1 MAQAVYT
8 AMGRSNMALEGRA
21 DSLIPMTSAAADRAP
36 APFGRVLTAMATAF
50 HDDGSVDLDGT
61 ARIATHLVDHG
72 HDGVVVSGTTGESPT
87 TSVAEDEQILAAVK
101 DAVGGRASV
110 VAGVGTNATA
120 HSVELAQQAEKI
132 GADGLLLVTPYYNK
146 PGQAGCLHHFRTVA
160 DASSVPVMLYDVPGR
175 TATTISLETY
185 EAAMACETVVA
196 VKDAVG
202 DFARGV
208 RLMEMGYA
216 VYSGDDVANLG
227 WLAHGAS
234 GFVSVVGHAA
244 GDRLKEMADAFFA
257 GDPARALEVYRRML
271 PAIDAMM
278 GVANYG
284 ATTAK
289 AALQLLGVLDNRN
302 VRGPLVPLDDDEVAA
317 LRAGLSAAGLL

>member
-1 MAQAVYT
+1 
-8 AMGRSNMALEGRA
+8 
-21 DSLIPMTSAAADRAP
+21 
-36 APFGRVLTAMATAF
+36 MATAF
-50 HDDGSVDLDGT
+50 RDDGSVDLEGT

-87 TSVAEDEQILAAVK
+87 TSAAEDGEILAAVK
-101 DAVGGRASV
+101 DAVGDRATI

-120 HSVELAQQAEKI
+120 HSVELARQAEKV

-146 PGQAGCLHHFRTVA
+146 PGQAGVLHHFRQVVGAT
-160 DASSVPVMLYDVPGR
+160 DLPVMLYDVPGR
-175 TATTISLETY
+175 TGTTIELPTY
-185 EAAMACETVVA
+185 RTAIAWDTVIA

-208 RLMEMGYA
+208 RLTEMGYA

-227 WLAHGAS
+227 WLAHG
-234 GFVSVVGHAA
+234 GCGVVSVVGHVA
-244 GDRLKEMADAFFA
+244 GDQLKAMTDAFFA
-257 GDPARALEVYRRML
+257 GDHAEALTIFTRLL
-271 PAIDAMM
+271 PAIDAVM

-289 AALQLLGVLDNRN
+289 AALELLGVIDNRN

-317 LRAGLSAAGLL
+317 LREGLTSAGLLP

>member
-1 MAQAVYT
+1 
-8 AMGRSNMALEGRA
+8 
-21 DSLIPMTSAAADRAP
+21 MTSLPA

-50 HDDGSVDLDGT
+50 HPDGSVDLDGT
-61 ARIATHLVDHG
+61 ARIAAHLVDHG

-87 TSVAEDEQILAAVK
+87 TSVAEDGRILAAVK
-101 DAVGGRASV
+101 DAVGDRAKG

-146 PGQAGCLHHFRTVA
+146 PGQAGVLHHFRTVVE
-160 DASSVPVMLYDVPGR
+160 SSGVPVMLYDVPSR
-175 TATTISLETY
+175 TGTQIAMETY
-185 EAAMACETVVA
+185 EAAIAWDSVVA

-202 DFARGV
+202 DLARGV
-208 RLMEMGYA
+208 RLTQLGYA
-216 VYSGDDVANLG
+216 VYSGDDVANLA
-227 WLAHGAS
+227 WLAHGGS
-234 GFVSVVGHAA
+234 GFVSVVGHVA
-244 GDRLKEMADAFFA
+244 GDQLKAMADAFFA
-257 GDPARALEVYRRML
+257 GDHAEALAIFTRLL
-271 PAIDAMM
+271 PAIDAVM

-302 VRGPLVPLDDDEVAA
+302 VRAPLVALDDDEVAA
-317 LRAGLSAAGLL
+317 LRAGLDAAGLLQQGS